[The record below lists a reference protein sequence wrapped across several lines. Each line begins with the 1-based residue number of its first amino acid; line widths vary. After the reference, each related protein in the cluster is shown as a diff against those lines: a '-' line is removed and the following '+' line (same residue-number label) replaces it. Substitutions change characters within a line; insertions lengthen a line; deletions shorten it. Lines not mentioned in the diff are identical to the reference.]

1 MFTVFLPIQESWPF
15 GRFFQN
21 FEPFL
26 LLFYVGFGQSDQVM
40 VLGNFRCRPAIMLVQ
55 GPSVLAVGAWS
66 VCVGGG
72 GGGRGGAQWFSRLSS
87 LFFSPSLSTE
97 MPSQRA
103 VKTKNHINSINLT
116 WVTAKRS

>member
-72 GGGRGGAQWFSRLSS
+72 EGEGEGHNGSLDYHLS
-87 LFFSPSLSTE
+87 FSPPLYRLKCRLKGPLKQKTTST
-97 MPSQRA
+97 A
-103 VKTKNHINSINLT
+103 LI
-116 WVTAKRS
+116 